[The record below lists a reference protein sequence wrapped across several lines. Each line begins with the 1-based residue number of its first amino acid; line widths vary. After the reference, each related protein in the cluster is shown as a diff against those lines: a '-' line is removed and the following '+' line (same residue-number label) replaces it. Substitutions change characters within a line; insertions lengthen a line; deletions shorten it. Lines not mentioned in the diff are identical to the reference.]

1 MPPDDI
7 KSSNEEGV
15 YLYNG
20 CVSGKGYSVGYSL
33 SDLVN
38 ETHPTSVS
46 EFFDQIIK
54 LVNELG
60 NEFTGPIAFN
70 SLDIMTGKLISGDED
85 PSKLRHSM
93 NDLLENINKN
103 DLNISLCIDLVV
115 PDDLNDYSMYQ
126 TEIDLFNNVFCNVL
140 QRLYENGVFKP
151 SVILNLHNSDI
162 WTNPILDK
170 YLALAY
176 QYGSPILQNKITSTI
191 TFESTRPI
199 DRTIEPDVLYQR
211 IGGPT
216 GNADNTGVLGH
227 ICLNLA
233 KMGFDAESED
243 DFYQIIGKQLDLAS
257 DLLEK
262 HRADI
267 LSSNESSF
275 GTDLIKENSDWMYS
289 SIVLT
294 GMNEA
299 LEYLIDAPLGHVAGK
314 AVTYKVLEYIRIKL
328 EEIQAKSKSLYI
340 LESIPS
346 ESYNDHLLE
355 VSELTNSYLTRGTEL
370 PAYHGDDLWDALE
383 HQKKL
388 QALYT
393 GATLVEVHLKKGLTY
408 HDGCKLLTRRII
420 DQFGFNYLAVTPSEF
435 GESDSYQQVMRVD
448 GNMRRLESLSKNYKE
463 VHGKRVHH
471 DVKNR

>member
-20 CVSGKGYSVGYSL
+20 CVPGKGYSVGYSL
-33 SDLVN
+33 LDLVN
-38 ETHPTSVS
+38 ETNPKTIS
-46 EFFDQIIK
+46 ELFEQILNLVTK
-54 LVNELG
+54 LEK
-60 NEFTGPIAFN
+60 EFTGPIAFN
-70 SLDIMTGKLISGDED
+70 SLDILAGKILSVDVAQ
-85 PSKLRHSM
+85 SKLRNSI
-93 NDLLENINKN
+93 NDFLTTINENGV
-103 DLNISLCIDLVV
+103 NISFSIDLVI
-115 PDDLNDYSMYQ
+115 PDDLSDEYTGYQ
-126 TEIDLFNNVFCNVL
+126 TEIDLFNNVLCASL
-140 QRLYENGVFKP
+140 QSTYENGVFKP
-151 SVILNLHNSDI
+151 SLILNIHNSCI
-162 WTNPILDK
+162 WTYPILDK
-170 YLALAY
+170 YLALIY
-176 QYGSPILQNKITSTI
+176 RFGSPLIQNKITSTI
-191 TFESTRPI
+191 THELTRPI
-199 DRTIEPDVLYQR
+199 DRTIESEVLYQR

-227 ICLNLA
+227 VCLNLA
-233 KMGFDAESED
+233 KMGFDAEFEED
-243 DFYQIIGKQLDLAS
+243 FFHNVGQQLELAS
-257 DLLEK
+257 EILEQ

-267 LSSNESSF
+267 LSST
-275 GTDLIKENSDWMYS
+275 GLDLIQNNSDWMYS

-314 AVTYKVLEYIRIKL
+314 AVTYKVLEFIRLKL
-328 EEIQAKSKSLYI
+328 EEIQSKSDSLYI

-346 ESYNDHLLE
+346 ESYNDQLLD
-355 VSELTNSYLTRGTEL
+355 VSQLSNYYLTRGTEL
-370 PAYHGDDLWDALE
+370 PAYHGADLWDSLE

-393 GATLVEVHLKKGLTY
+393 GATLVEVHLKKGFTY
-408 HDGCKLLTRRII
+408 HNGCNLLTRRII
-420 DQFGFNYLAVTPSEF
+420 DQFGFNYLAVTPSEI
-435 GESDSYQQVMRVD
+435 GQSDTYKQVIRVD